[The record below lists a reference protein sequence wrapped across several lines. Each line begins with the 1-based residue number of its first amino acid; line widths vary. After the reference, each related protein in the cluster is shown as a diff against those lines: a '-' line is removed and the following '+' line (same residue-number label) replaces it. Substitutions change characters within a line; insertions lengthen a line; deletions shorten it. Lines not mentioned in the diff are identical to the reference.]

1 VRDLRL
7 TLLLALAGLAAV
19 VARRLEGRR
28 RRTALALALLSAP
41 IAVGTAFGSPAGLS
55 LAALVAAWTAGG
67 RWALAGILAGAAAA
81 LDHRAA
87 LAAPFLLGLGGRVG
101 MRPSEPRRAA
111 VVAVVA
117 YLLIVAPVALLDP
130 AAFAARLGAAS
141 IPGPGLG
148 LFNLLAYRGAEVS
161 AGALALAALSP
172 LAAVAAALWL
182 LGRPGPPLAG
192 AALVSLTG
200 IVLAPAA
207 SPEVVALPLVLLG
220 LAAMEP
226 ADRPPAEAAAGSGQ
240 ASAP

>member
-1 VRDLRL
+1 
-7 TLLLALAGLAAV
+7 
-19 VARRLEGRR
+19 
-28 RRTALALALLSAP
+28 
-41 IAVGTAFGSPAGLS
+41 
-55 LAALVAAWTAGG
+55 
-67 RWALAGILAGAAAA
+67 
-81 LDHRAA
+81 
-87 LAAPFLLGLGGRVG
+87 
-101 MRPSEPRRAA
+101 MRPGAPRRAA

-141 IPGPGLG
+141 VPGPGLG
-148 LFNLLAYRGAEVS
+148 LFNLLAYRGAEGS
-161 AGALALAALSP
+161 EGALALAALSP

-220 LAAMEP
+220 LAAREP
-226 ADRPPAEAAAGSGQ
+226 ADRSPAEAVAGSGRT
-240 ASAP
+240 SAP